1 MLIQGPV
8 CASQWGNT
16 GVSDCS
22 FKLDKLEGLLVV
34 RKDKGYDMATYATK
48 ALFIAA
54 LGTDTLQAVKRDRL
68 YPIFHVDGVTDNTGD
83 AAIAESTYG
92 KVKDAQ
98 HAQPRWTV
106 NLSTYGL
113 KALQNINQFA
123 GNKNLSVM
131 PVFKGGDGN
140 SVILSRKGL
149 DGKNYGLECIFY
161 TSKASPAAGINL
173 TENQFMIAFDDYDAF
188 FSSALEFIPMDA
200 GIKLRNYIHGVHDL
214 TLKVASAA
222 NNAITVAVVDSAS
235 GEIMG
240 DSYEAALEQVT
251 SPNIAWLLNLVSTGA
266 NVPITSCTWN
276 STTKLFT
283 LAGTFTLAA
292 HKLTL
297 ASPSALAALATPFGN
312 AVSGGFE
319 SNIVDVTPA

>member
-214 TLKVASAA
+214 TIKISSASAS
-222 NNAITVAVVDSAS
+222 AITFALVDSAS
-235 GEIMG
+235 GEVIG
-240 DSYEAALEQVT
+240 DTYSTALIQ
-251 SPNIAWLLNLVSTGA
+251 AGAFLLNLNSTGA
-266 NVPITSCTWN
+266 PVTITGTTW
-276 STTKLFT
+276 SSITKLFT
-283 LAGTFTLAA
+283 SAGTFTLAA
-292 HKLTL
+292 HTFAM
-297 ASPSALAALATPFGN
+297 ASPSALAALSPVPFGN
-312 AVSGGFE
+312 GITGGFE
-319 SNIVDVTPA
+319 ATPVTVTPA